1 MAVGGTEGLRHGH
14 GRLQRQRRNRRNL
27 RARGLPKGAQEAC
40 GERTSPEASAGH
52 MPEGFLLPGVRGRGL
67 RCGRGVGLQGRAKAA
82 PLSRATVHP
91 PPLGWAPPPP
101 PATSQWEEGKK
112 EGDGVK
118 RGRGIRGA
126 GA

>member
-14 GRLQRQRRNRRNL
+14 GRHQRQRRNRRKL

-67 RCGRGVGLQGRAKAA
+67 RCGRGVGLQGGAKAA

-101 PATSQWEEGKK
+101 QPRANGRK
-112 EGDGVK
+112 EK
-118 RGRGIRGA
+118 RRETA
-126 GA
+126 